1 MKMKTNIQKENLQ
14 KKNFSRKSGLEASDR
29 RMGIIL
35 IIPVVIFMLF
45 LVAYPLVNLIMLSLQ
60 NYNMLTGANKF
71 IGIKNYLS
79 VFDKSDFWDAL
90 LHTIIYAVFTLFPAS
105 ALGTIYAV
113 VLNQKIVCRSL
124 IRAFVIFPYL
134 VPMVVSCA
142 VFKYMFNDLVGVLD
156 HMIIELGLAE
166 KSINLFGNYKLAMAG
181 VVLMSIWKYTPM
193 MMIAVL
199 GKLQTIPTH
208 LYEAAKIDGS
218 NAWNS
223 FWHIT
228 FPYIQPVLIV
238 VMLMR
243 FIWLFNKWDVIYLLT
258 GGGPLDA
265 TQTLPTL
272 LYSEAFSSY
281 NLGRA
286 ATIGVVMFLLLVVF
300 SKVYYRINEKA
311 EGRL

>member
-1 MKMKTNIQKENLQ
+1 MKTNI
-14 KKNFSRKSGLEASDR
+14 KKGISSKKVGLEASDR
-29 RMGIIL
+29 RIGIIL
-35 IIPVVIFMLF
+35 IIPVIIFMLF
-45 LVAYPLVNLIMLSLQ
+45 LVAYPLVNLVILSTQ

-71 IGIKNYLS
+71 TGMKNYLS
-79 VFDKSDFWDAL
+79 VFEKSDFWHAL
-90 LHTIIYAVFTLFPAS
+90 SNTMIYAIFTLFPAS
-105 ALGTIYAV
+105 ALGTLYAV
-113 VLNQKIVCRSL
+113 VLNQKIVFRSL

-142 VFKYMFNDLVGVLD
+142 VFKYMFNDLVGILD
-156 HMIIELGLAE
+156 HTIIELGLSE

-181 VVLMSIWKYTPM
+181 VVMVSIWKYTPM

-199 GKLQTIPTH
+199 GKLQTIPSH

-281 NLGRA
+281 NLGGA
-286 ATIGVVMFLLLVVF
+286 AAIGVIMFLLLVIF
-300 SKVYYRINEKA
+300 SKIYYRINEKA